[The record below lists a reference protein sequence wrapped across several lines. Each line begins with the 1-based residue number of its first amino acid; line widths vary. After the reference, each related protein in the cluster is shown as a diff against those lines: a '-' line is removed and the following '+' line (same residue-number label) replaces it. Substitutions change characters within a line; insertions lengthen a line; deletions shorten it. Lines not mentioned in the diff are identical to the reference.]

1 MAKSSATKNR
11 RPHVVSKPAEPAPDA
26 GTLDL
31 EEIEIAARPAG
42 AKNQAAKV
50 IRETEVLEAVTGLSL
65 DSVSTTLASTQVEVQ
80 KSLADLSAKLVERL
94 QMLKNVEEAIQ
105 LKQEELKQLYN
116 LEAKEIELD
125 DLKAEIDK
133 QRETWDEEQAR
144 KMREFEEKR
153 SERAKQWGREEEEY
167 KYQWAQQQ
175 RKMEDA
181 FQQKLEDQE
190 KANRNNQELLEKNW
204 AEREA
209 DLKKREADLA
219 DLRAKVEAFPEVLKK
234 AENAAV
240 AVATNSVKK
249 EYETKATL
257 VQKDLEMF
265 QKLAAQETASLKQA
279 LEKAGGE
286 VNGLKTQLEQARAD
300 MKEISAKALESASG
314 RDAMAAMQKLME
326 KEPSSKQGK

>member
-11 RPHVVSKPAEPAPDA
+11 RPPVVSRPAEPDLD
-26 GTLDL
+26 TVSLDL
-31 EEIEIAARPAG
+31 EEVTQRPAG
-42 AKNQAAKV
+42 AKHQAARA

-65 DSVSTTLASTQVEVQ
+65 DTVSTTLASTQVEVQ

-94 QMLKNVEEAIQ
+94 QLLKNVEEAIQ

-125 DLKAEIDK
+125 DLKAEIQK
-133 QRETWDEEQAR
+133 QRELWEEEQAR
-144 KMREFEEKR
+144 KARENEEQR
-153 SERAKQWGREEEEY
+153 SERQKNWRREEEEY

-175 RKMEDA
+175 RKLEDT
-181 FQQKLEDQE
+181 FKQKMEDQE
-190 KANRNNQELLEKNW
+190 KANRNKQEQIEKNW

-209 DLKKREADLA
+209 ELKKRENEFAELK
-219 DLRAKVEAFPEVLKK
+219 AKVEAHPEVVKK
-234 AENAAV
+234 EVNAAV

-257 VQKDLEMF
+257 AQKDLEMF
-265 QKLAAQETASLKQA
+265 QKLAAQETASLRQA
-279 LEKAGGE
+279 LEKAGAEIGS
-286 VNGLKTQLEQARAD
+286 LKSQLDQARAD
-300 MKEISAKALESASG
+300 VKEISARALDSASG
-314 RDAMAAMQKLME
+314 RDAMAAMQKIIE